1 MGYNNRQLYE
11 LSQKIISGDRNVFFG
26 SAYNISYTDVYDY
39 SSDKKSLKKWEI
51 ELGIHHQELGLPWD
65 KPVPEELWPKVA
77 EYCDND
83 VLATEAVFEA
93 TKSDFVAREILADI
107 TGSTVN
113 DSTNSLTKKFIF
125 GDDRHPQSKFNY
137 RFMGDETAIAKR
149 LDHMPGF
156 EGEFWDL
163 DPEYTAFDKYGR
175 PIFPG
180 YEHHLGKSMY
190 RGEDPKQGGYVYS
203 EPGMYFNAGLFDIS
217 SMHPSSIRAENLFGD
232 EYTKRFGE
240 IVDMRLAI
248 KHKDFDTAKTL
259 LNGALTKYLDD
270 PGKAKGLAQALKIVI
285 NAVYGQTK
293 AGYECV
299 FKDDR
304 NVDNIVA
311 KRGALFMIN
320 LKHEVQKRGYT
331 VAHIKTDSIKI
342 PNADQKIKDFV
353 MAYGKLYGYNFEHEA
368 TYDRMCLVDKAN
380 YICKYDGHWS
390 ATGDRFKIPYVFKTL
405 FTHEPIKFKDMC
417 ETKSVAKGELYLDMN
432 EALPDVSDLEKELD
446 KAVQKYKKGLLSDIS
461 YDEIKA
467 RLEPEIEEGHSYQF
481 VGRVGSFCPIKP
493 GLGGGVLYRKQDG
506 KYYAAAG
513 TKGYRWLESET
524 VRDLE
529 NARDMIDESYYIS
542 LVDDA
547 VDTIS
552 QYGDFEM
559 FVSDDP
565 IAKYMNVPE
574 SVEDEIPFA

>member
-1 MGYNNRQLYE
+1 M
-11 LSQKIISGDRNVFFG
+11 
-26 SAYNISYTDVYDY
+26 
-39 SSDKKSLKKWEI
+39 
-51 ELGIHHQELGLPWD
+51 
-65 KPVPEELWPKVA
+65 
-77 EYCDND
+77 
-83 VLATEAVFEA
+83 
-93 TKSDFVAREILADI
+93 
-107 TGSTVN
+107 
-113 DSTNSLTKKFIF
+113 
-125 GDDRHPQSKFNY
+125 
-137 RFMGDETAIAKR
+137 
-149 LDHMPGF
+149 
-156 EGEFWDL
+156 
-163 DPEYTAFDKYGR
+163 
-175 PIFPG
+175 
-180 YEHHLGKSMY
+180 
-190 RGEDPKQGGYVYS
+190 
-203 EPGMYFNAGLFDIS
+203 
-217 SMHPSSIRAENLFGD
+217 FGD

-270 PGKAKGLAQALKIVI
+270 PGKTKGLAQ
-285 NAVYGQTK
+285 
-293 AGYECV
+293 
-299 FKDDR
+299 DDR

-380 YICKYDGHWS
+380 YICKYDDHWS
-390 ATGDRFKIPYVFKTL
+390 ATGDRFKTPYVFKTL

-432 EALPDVSDLEKELD
+432 ESLPDVSDLEKELE

-506 KYYAAAG
+506 KYYAASG